1 MFFVSLLNVRF
12 CDCKVPQK
20 TTFHSKGIIFIFS
33 ARLVQPSGVPYY
45 NSCGICHFCFAPKQ
59 CQGLFRLKHS
69 PSHYA
74 YHALV
79 LDLNTLPT
87 VTKRLLVPSMVQSES
102 LHWKVRCALLEQ
114 SKLRDSFPCHQVIN
128 PFIAYKKKRKKKEHD
143 DSLDKFKAHLVAKG
157 VPKNLV
163 WISHTLSAMSSSITI
178 SASFSTGCYTGC
190 KYCPIWHK
198 SIIPLWISYGRNLYD
213 LAREFQGVLT
223 GRLVCSLLS

>member
-102 LHWKVRCALLEQ
+102 LHWKMRCALLEQ

-128 PFIAYKKKRKKKEHD
+128 PFIAYKKKRKKKNMMTLLTSSRLILLQRVFLKTWCGFHIHFQPCHQVLQYPHHLAPVAIPD
-143 DSLDKFKAHLVAKG
+143 VNIVQFDIKAAFL
-157 VPKNLV
+157 
-163 WISHTLSAMSSSITI
+163 
-178 SASFSTGCYTGC
+178 
-190 KYCPIWHK
+190 
-198 SIIPLWISYGRNLYD
+198 YGFLI
-213 LAREFQGVLT
+213 EEIFMI
-223 GRLVCSLLS
+223 